1 MRTLEPRFAA
11 TESLLLAGLLLP
23 SALALRASVAADLPA
38 YTPLSGPL
46 VRLFPFVSLIPDHF
60 LWELLPAVALCIV
73 LYWSL
78 QGLGRGQVAFWL
90 MAALVL
96 LPQVV
101 FVWEHNRIDWLQL
114 FDLELVVE
122 DERYLFVEDERY
134 LFWDTTLFL
143 VSLVGLAALYRAIG
157 LRQLDRRMLLQGIE
171 RADRDA
177 AAKVEAVMLAGL
189 VAAALLATLLMLALS
204 ALLGRFDG
212 PLHESSWSVVTIG
225 GGATI
230 LLALSLALWYR
241 GRRG

>member
-1 MRTLEPRFAA
+1 MRTLETRFAA

-23 SALALRASVAADLPA
+23 SVLALRASVAADLPA
-38 YTPLSGPL
+38 YTPFSGPL
-46 VRLFPFVSLIPDHF
+46 VRVLPALGLFPDHF
-60 LWELLPAVALCIV
+60 LWELIPVVALCVV
-73 LYWSL
+73 LYWAL
-78 QGLGRGQVAFWL
+78 HGLGRGQVAFWL

-101 FVWEHNRIDWLQL
+101 VMWEHNRIDWLQF
-114 FDLELVVE
+114 FDLELAVE
-122 DERYLFVEDERY
+122 DGRY

-143 VSLVGLAALYRAIG
+143 VSMVGLAALYRAIG

-177 AAKVEAVMLAGL
+177 AAKFEAVMLAGL
-189 VAAALLATLLMLALS
+189 VVAALLATLLMLALS

-212 PLHESSWSVVTIG
+212 PLHGSSWSVVTIG

>member
-1 MRTLEPRFAA
+1 MRTLETRFAA

-23 SALALRASVAADLPA
+23 SVLALRASVAADLPA
-38 YTPLSGPL
+38 YTPFSGPL
-46 VRLFPFVSLIPDHF
+46 VRVLPALGLFPDHF
-60 LWELLPAVALCIV
+60 LWELIPVVALCVV
-73 LYWSL
+73 LYWAL
-78 QGLGRGQVAFWL
+78 HGLGRGHVAFWL

-101 FVWEHNRIDWLQL
+101 FVWEHNRIDWLQF
-114 FDLELVVE
+114 FDVELVVE
-122 DERYLFVEDERY
+122 DDRSLIGDSA
-134 LFWDTTLFL
+134 LFL

-171 RADRDA
+171 RVDRDT
-177 AAKVEAVMLAGL
+177 AAKFEAVMLAGL

-212 PLHESSWSVVTIG
+212 PLQSSSWSVVTIG

>member
-11 TESLLLAGLLLP
+11 TEYLLLAGLLLP
-23 SALALRASVAADLPA
+23 SVLALRASVAADLPA

-46 VRLFPFVSLIPDHF
+46 VGLFPFVSLIPDHF

-73 LYWSL
+73 LYWAL
-78 QGLGRGQVAFWL
+78 HGLGRGQVAFWL

-101 FVWEHNRIDWLQL
+101 VIWEHNRIDWLQF
-114 FDLELVVE
+114 FDMELVVE
-122 DERYLFVEDERY
+122 DDRSLIGDSA
-134 LFWDTTLFL
+134 LFL

-171 RADRDA
+171 RVDRDT
-177 AAKVEAVMLAGL
+177 AAKFEAVMLAGL
-189 VAAALLATLLMLALS
+189 VAAALLGTLLMLALS

-212 PLHESSWSVVTIG
+212 PLQGSSWSVVTIG